1 MRKIIPYGKQSISNT
16 EKKLVIKTL
25 FSDFLT
31 QGPLVKKF
39 EALCSNFLNSNFAL
53 AFNSASSA
61 LYAACRAIN
70 LGPDDE
76 VWTSPNSYAAT
87 ANCVLNCGARLDFID
102 INNNDYCINVDLLEL
117 KLLNKKKKIL
127 KIT

>member
-39 EALCSNFLNSNFAL
+39 EALCSNFLNS
-53 AFNSASSA
+53 
-61 LYAACRAIN
+61 
-70 LGPDDE
+70 
-76 VWTSPNSYAAT
+76 
-87 ANCVLNCGARLDFID
+87 
-102 INNNDYCINVDLLEL
+102 
-117 KLLNKKKKIL
+117 KIS
-127 KIT
+127 